1 VIVATQRRAA
11 WALLNVSSMQV
22 QSIMNK
28 DVQVCRS
35 NQSAQSALRL
45 MRDHDCGCIPV
56 VDHDAVVGIVTDRDI
71 ALACAEADK
80 SPSQL
85 RLSQIMTTNVFA
97 VSPHTPI
104 HEVEAMMGEQRIR
117 RVPVVDESGRPVGI
131 VSLNDIARAAAAHG
145 WKSND
150 GLTARSVAATLA
162 AICQE
167 SGSQARAV

>member
-1 VIVATQRRAA
+1 
-11 WALLNVSSMQV
+11 MQI
-22 QSIMNK
+22 QTIMSK
-28 DVQVCRS
+28 PVQVCRS

-71 ALACAEADK
+71 ALAAAEADA

-85 RLSQIMTTNVFA
+85 RLSQIMTTNVFT

-104 HEVEAMMGEQRIR
+104 ADVEAMMSEQRIR
-117 RVPVVDESGRPVGI
+117 RVPVVDQDGRPVGI
-131 VSLNDIARAAAAHG
+131 VSLNDIARAGAAHS
-145 WKSND
+145 WKSSD

-162 AICQE
+162 AICSE
-167 SGSQARAV
+167 TGSQARAI